1 MERPPSV
8 ERVVEEKFTRLQEEK
23 TEWVNMG
30 SATHQVHI
38 GLDDVVDT
46 DTLATRFLPID
57 HPNTLLLDLGLG
69 LGTMIEDLTKD
80 PKYPFQVPALANYS
94 SIFIPS

>member
-1 MERPPSV
+1 MDRPASV
-8 ERVVEEKFTRLQEEK
+8 ERVVEEKFARLQEEK

-46 DTLATRFLPID
+46 DTLAIRFLPID
-57 HPNTLLLDLGLG
+57 NPTTILLDLGLG
-69 LGTMIEDLTKD
+69 LGT
-80 PKYPFQVPALANYS
+80 
-94 SIFIPS
+94 

>member
-1 MERPPSV
+1 MDRPPSV
-8 ERVVEEKFTRLQEEK
+8 ERVVEEKFARLQEEK

-46 DTLATRFLPID
+46 DTLANRFLPID
-57 HPNTLLLDLGLG
+57 HPTTILLDLGLG
-69 LGTMIEDLTKD
+69 LGTRLKTK
-80 PKYPFQVPALANYS
+80 
-94 SIFIPS
+94 

>member
-1 MERPPSV
+1 MDRPSSV
-8 ERVVEEKFTRLQEEK
+8 ETVVEEKFKRLQNQK

-30 SATHQVHI
+30 SNTHQVHI

-69 LGTMIEDLTKD
+69 LGT
-80 PKYPFQVPALANYS
+80 
-94 SIFIPS
+94 

>member
-1 MERPPSV
+1 MDRPRSV
-8 ERVVEEKFTRLQEEK
+8 EKVVDEKFKKLQEEK

-57 HPNTLLLDLGLG
+57 HPTTLLLDLGLG
-69 LGTMIEDLTKD
+69 LGT
-80 PKYPFQVPALANYS
+80 
-94 SIFIPS
+94 

>member
-1 MERPPSV
+1 MDRPRSV
-8 ERVVEEKFTRLQEEK
+8 EKVVDEKFKKLQEEK

-46 DTLATRFLPID
+46 DTLANRFLPID
-57 HPNTLLLDLGLG
+57 HPTTILLDLGLG
-69 LGTMIEDLTKD
+69 LGTRLKTK
-80 PKYPFQVPALANYS
+80 
-94 SIFIPS
+94 